1 VPVAPPNR
9 AAAFTPDAISVG
21 TRHLEVGGEHVASF
35 AITGY
40 PREVYAGWLQP
51 LLTYPGRLDV
61 SLHVDPIDPATAA
74 ARLKKQLAKLES
86 GRRYT
91 SDKGR
96 LVDPQVEAATEDA
109 YALADRIARGEG
121 RLFRLGLYLTVHAA
135 DADELARE
143 AAAVR
148 ALAASLLLDAK
159 PATYRSMQGWASALP
174 LGLDL
179 LGMKRTFDTAALS
192 SAFPFTSPD
201 LPAAD
206 PTSVSAPEG
215 VLYGF
220 NLGSQSLVHWDR
232 FALDN
237 HNSVILGRSGA
248 GKSYLVKLE
257 ALRSLYRGVE
267 IIIIDPEDEY
277 RRLCQAVGGSYL
289 NLGDSH
295 VHLNPFD
302 IPIHT
307 GPNGRRTA
315 ARDALIHRSLFL
327 HTVVSLLV
335 GDELTGDDR
344 AVLDRAISATY
355 QQAGIT
361 SDPRT
366 WTRPAPILADL
377 TSTLQA
383 GADATGMKLADRLQ
397 PYVTGAFRHL
407 FDGQT
412 TTRPDGHLVVF
423 SLRDLAEELK
433 PVGTLLTLDATWR
446 RVTNPAIRRPRM
458 IVVDE
463 AWLLMQQRAG
473 AQFLFR
479 VAKSFRK
486 HQGGLTL
493 CTQDVL
499 DILGSDLGK
508 AIIANSATQILLR
521 QAPQPIDDIVHAF
534 TLSAGER
541 QFLLSAERGQGLLST
556 GTQRVAFQSLA
567 SPAEDRLI
575 TTDPVELTRLLAEE
589 QTESDKAFV
598 DLGPAGDDHIALP
611 PL

>member
-1 VPVAPPNR
+1 
-9 AAAFTPDAISVG
+9 
-21 TRHLEVGGEHVASF
+21 
-35 AITGY
+35 
-40 PREVYAGWLQP
+40 
-51 LLTYPGRLDV
+51 
-61 SLHVDPIDPATAA
+61 
-74 ARLKKQLAKLES
+74 
-86 GRRYT
+86 
-91 SDKGR
+91 
-96 LVDPQVEAATEDA
+96 
-109 YALADRIARGEG
+109 
-121 RLFRLGLYLTVHAA
+121 
-135 DADELARE
+135 
-143 AAAVR
+143 
-148 ALAASLLLDAK
+148 
-159 PATYRSMQGWASALP
+159 MQGWASALP

-215 VLYGF
+215 VLFGF

-257 ALRSLYRGVE
+257 TLRSLYRGVE
-267 IIIIDPEDEY
+267 VIVIDPEDEY

-295 VHLNPFD
+295 VRLNPFD

-307 GPNGRRTA
+307 SPDGRRTA
-315 ARDALIHRSLFL
+315 TRDALIHRSLFL
-327 HTVVSLLV
+327 QTVVSLLV

-355 QQAGIT
+355 QRAGIT

-377 TSTLQA
+377 VSTLQA
-383 GADATGMKLADRLQ
+383 GAEATGSKLADRLQ
-397 PYVTGAFRHL
+397 PYVAGAFRYL

-423 SLRDLAEELK
+423 SLRDLADELK

-463 AWLLMQQRAG
+463 AWLLMRQQAG
-473 AQFLFR
+473 AEFLFR
-479 VAKSFRK
+479 VAKS
-486 HQGGLTL
+486 
-493 CTQDVL
+493 
-499 DILGSDLGK
+499 
-508 AIIANSATQILLR
+508 SAST
-521 QAPQPIDDIVHAF
+521 A
-534 TLSAGER
+534 AG
-541 QFLLSAERGQGLLST
+541 
-556 GTQRVAFQSLA
+556 
-567 SPAEDRLI
+567 
-575 TTDPVELTRLLAEE
+575 
-589 QTESDKAFV
+589 
-598 DLGPAGDDHIALP
+598 
-611 PL
+611 

>member
-1 VPVAPPNR
+1 MEGSMKSNTNRRRTRAHRRAVPAGPPNR

-21 TRHLEVGGEHVASF
+21 SRHLEVGGEHVASF

-121 RLFRLGLYLTVHAA
+121 RLFRLGLYLTVHAT

-143 AAAVR
+143 VAAVR

-215 VLYGF
+215 VLFGF

-257 ALRSLYRGVE
+257 TLRSLYRGVE
-267 IIIIDPEDEY
+267 VIVIDPEDEY

-295 VHLNPFD
+295 VRLNPFD

-307 GPNGRRTA
+307 SPDGRRTA
-315 ARDALIHRSLFL
+315 TRDALIHRSLFL
-327 HTVVSLLV
+327 QTVVSLLV

-355 QQAGIT
+355 QRAGIT

-377 TSTLQA
+377 VSTLQA
-383 GADATGMKLADRLQ
+383 GAEATGSKLADRLQ
-397 PYVTGAFRHL
+397 PYVAGAFRYL

-423 SLRDLAEELK
+423 SLRDLADELK

-463 AWLLMQQRAG
+463 AWLLMRQQAG
-473 AQFLFR
+473 AEFLFR
-479 VAKSFRK
+479 VAKS
-486 HQGGLTL
+486 
-493 CTQDVL
+493 
-499 DILGSDLGK
+499 
-508 AIIANSATQILLR
+508 SAST
-521 QAPQPIDDIVHAF
+521 A
-534 TLSAGER
+534 AG
-541 QFLLSAERGQGLLST
+541 
-556 GTQRVAFQSLA
+556 
-567 SPAEDRLI
+567 
-575 TTDPVELTRLLAEE
+575 
-589 QTESDKAFV
+589 
-598 DLGPAGDDHIALP
+598 
-611 PL
+611 